1 MYEEGVSE
9 WRKWVRSSP
18 VTAFFLLA
26 FLISWSM
33 WGLGRGLVPG
43 AGRGIRLAIHNLGLC
58 GPTVAALFVGGL
70 LYGREGAFDLLKRI
84 GRWRAG
90 IGWYL
95 FAILSTLVLGL
106 AARGI
111 HSLTFGATP
120 ALNFQIMW
128 VRLFVLPSGLPE
140 EYGWRGFALPHL
152 LKRRSALAS
161 SLIIAV
167 FWVLWHIPISPI
179 LNDVSF
185 LGLFLLEVI
194 PLTILFSWLYINSH
208 GSILLVVLFHF
219 VANAVVEVLN
229 IPGSLSLWAI
239 FVGMNWLLAALIATR
254 YGVSRLSRY
263 GSAGIERDLEMQQAP
278 AREKAGA

>member
-1 MYEEGVSE
+1 MSETGVSG
-9 WRKWVRSSP
+9 WREWVRSSP
-18 VTAFFLLA
+18 VSAFFLLT
-26 FLISWSM
+26 FLISWST
-33 WGLGRGLVPG
+33 WGLGRVLIPG
-43 AGRGIRLAIHNLGLC
+43 AGTGIRFTIHNLGLC
-58 GPTVAALFVGGL
+58 GPTLAALLLSGL

-95 FAILSTLVLGL
+95 CAILSTLALGL

-111 HSLTFGATP
+111 HSLAFSGTP
-120 ALNFQIMW
+120 ALNLQIMW
-128 VRLFVLPSGLPE
+128 VQMLVLPSGLPE

-179 LNDVSF
+179 LDDVSF

-194 PLTILFSWLYINSH
+194 PLSILSSWLYINSH
-208 GSILLVVLFHF
+208 GSILLVVLLHL
-219 VANAVVEVLN
+219 VCNAVVYVLN
-229 IPGSLSLWAI
+229 IPGSPSLWAI
-239 FVGMNWLLAALIATR
+239 YVGMNWLLAALIAAR
-254 YGVSRLSRY
+254 YGVSRLSRH
-263 GSAGIERDLEMQQAP
+263 GRADIERDLQNA
-278 AREKAGA
+278 AGPDA

>member
-1 MYEEGVSE
+1 MSETGVSG
-9 WRKWVRSSP
+9 WREWVRSSP
-18 VTAFFLLA
+18 VSAFFLLT
-26 FLISWSM
+26 FLISWST
-33 WGLGRGLVPG
+33 WGLGRVLIPG
-43 AGRGIRLAIHNLGLC
+43 AGTGIRFTIHNLGLC
-58 GPTVAALFVGGL
+58 GPTLAALLLSGL

-95 FAILSTLVLGL
+95 CAILSTLALGL

-111 HSLTFGATP
+111 HSLAFGGTP
-120 ALNFQIMW
+120 ALNLQIMW
-128 VRLFVLPSGLPE
+128 VQMLVLPSGLPE

-179 LNDVSF
+179 LDDVSF

-194 PLTILFSWLYINSH
+194 PLSILSSWLYINSH
-208 GSILLVVLFHF
+208 GSILLVVLLHL
-219 VANAVVEVLN
+219 VCNAVVYVLN
-229 IPGSLSLWAI
+229 IPGSPSLWAI
-239 FVGMNWLLAALIATR
+239 YVGMNWLLAALIAAR
-254 YGVSRLSRY
+254 YGVWRLSRH
-263 GSAGIERDLEMQQAP
+263 GRADIERDLQNA
-278 AREKAGA
+278 AGP